1 LRNRLRTAAC
11 GLAVLLWS
19 RASVAE
25 EPAVAPSSCQR
36 VDRRSLVAC
45 ALARSPE
52 LRGELAS
59 QRAGQGRRE
68 AARPF
73 LPTNPVLGG
82 SIASRSSPSDR
93 DFNWYLSLGQEL
105 EVAGQSGLRVG
116 VADAELRAQAHRVSA
131 ARNAVAANAW
141 LVYFK
146 SLAAAERA
154 KLAIRL
160 EAATQG
166 VAATVRAMAAGG
178 LGSEVDADVAE
189 AAALRAAQERLTL
202 EGLAVASEAQLR
214 LLAGGGPAAV
224 GGGLEP
230 LASAPSSVPTAT
242 RPELL
247 ALEEARGAFERRI
260 ELLRRERVPNP
271 TLSFFAQSD
280 GFSERVFGGGLSFPI
295 PLPQPV
301 GRTLTG
307 EIQEAMALAEKA
319 AAETELVQREL
330 QLEFVSARAEYDA
343 AEKARALYTQE
354 RVERAAARLEA
365 IAQQVKAG
373 RLAVRD
379 AIVAQQ
385 ALVDQLKAEID
396 AREAVCVAS
405 VRVVRAA
412 GLSLEGDTL

>member
-1 LRNRLRTAAC
+1 MRNRLRTAAF
-11 GLAVLLWS
+11 GLAVLSWS

-25 EPAVAPSSCQR
+25 EPAAPLSCQQ

-52 LRGELAS
+52 LREELAE

-73 LPTNPVLGG
+73 LPSNPVVGG
-82 SIASRSSPSDR
+82 SIAGRSSPSDR
-93 DFNWYLSLGQEL
+93 DFNWYLSLGQEV
-105 EVAGQSGLRVG
+105 EVAGQSWLRTG

-131 ARNAVAANAW
+131 ARNTVAAQAW
-141 LVYFK
+141 LIYFR

-154 KLAIRL
+154 KLAIKL
-160 EAATQG
+160 EAATRA

-178 LGSEVDADVAE
+178 LGSEVDADIAE

-202 EGLAVASEAQLR
+202 EGLAVAAEAQLQ
-214 LLAGGGPAAV
+214 LLAGGGPAGV
-224 GGGLEP
+224 EGGLEP
-230 LASAPSSVPTAT
+230 LANAPSSAPKVT

-247 ALEEARGAFERRI
+247 ALQEARAAFERRTD
-260 ELLRRERVPNP
+260 LLRRERVPNP
-271 TLSFFAQSD
+271 TLSFFAQND
-280 GFSERVFGGGLSFPI
+280 GFGERVYGGGLSFPI

-301 GRTLTG
+301 GRTLAG
-307 EIQEAMALAEKA
+307 EIQEATALAEKA
-319 AAETELVQREL
+319 TAEADRVQREL

-343 AEKARALYTQE
+343 AEKARALYTQV

-379 AIVAQQ
+379 ALVAQQ